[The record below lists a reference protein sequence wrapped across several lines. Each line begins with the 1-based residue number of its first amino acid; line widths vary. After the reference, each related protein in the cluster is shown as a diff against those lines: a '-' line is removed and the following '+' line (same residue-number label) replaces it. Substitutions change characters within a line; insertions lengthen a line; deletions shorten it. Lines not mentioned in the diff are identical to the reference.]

1 MSAYFQ
7 DVRSSVVL
15 RFDVDY
21 DIKSLREQVGDYKEV
36 SEDVF
41 NAYLSLSGQEPMKT
55 KKSKE

>member
-15 RFDVDY
+15 RFDGAY

-41 NAYLSLSGQEPMKT
+41 NAYLSLLGQEPVKT

>member
-41 NAYLSLSGQEPMKT
+41 NAYLSLLRQEPVKT